1 MVVQMSLLNLIGL
14 LPWTV
19 VISLLILVFRGIT
32 GKWVNRGSVL
42 FSLMWIIIIGV
53 AVYRG
58 H

>member
-1 MVVQMSLLNLIGL
+1 MVVQMSLMNLIGL

-19 VISLLILVFRGIT
+19 AIALLVLVFRMMT

-42 FSLMWIIIIGV
+42 FSLMWIIIIGM